1 MDGERLMKP
10 MDLYIA
16 EMEAVDKSDNKYSRP
31 VLVVAFS
38 ASTMTIFKITSQ
50 YKKKPPQVKSK
61 YYPIK
66 EWEKAGLKQQSYVD
80 TIKTYE
86 MDKKI
91 IMKRQPIG
99 RLTSSDA
106 RNLFKFI
113 EQ

>member
-1 MDGERLMKP
+1 MKP
-10 MDLYIA
+10 MELYIA
-16 EMEAVDKSDNKYSRP
+16 EMEAVDKGDNKYSRP

-38 ASTMTIFKITSQ
+38 ASIMTIFKITSQ
-50 YKKKPPQVKSK
+50 YEKKSPHIKSK

-91 IMKRQPIG
+91 IMKKRPIG
-99 RLTSSDA
+99 RLTSFDA

-113 EQ
+113 KQN